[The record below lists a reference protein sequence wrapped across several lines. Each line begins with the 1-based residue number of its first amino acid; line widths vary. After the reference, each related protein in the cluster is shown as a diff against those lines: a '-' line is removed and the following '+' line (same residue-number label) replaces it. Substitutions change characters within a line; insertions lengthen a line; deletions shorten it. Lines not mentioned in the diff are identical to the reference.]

1 MLEDLSKNELLRLI
15 RLYDKY
21 VIEFFYDEAH
31 EGMIPVCI
39 EEFYNNEYQEIND
52 NYCDDDNDKKTNYYL
67 RKKFIQEFNM
77 ERVIV
82 NIMDLCNQEEL
93 NDFMIKEFRENIDFK
108 EFREIFDDLDD
119 DEFVDFMEY
128 LGFYYTIEEYNRICG
143 IGDDE

>member
-21 VIEFFYDEAH
+21 VIEFFDDEVH

-52 NYCDDDNDKKTNYYL
+52 NYCDDEETNRYL
-67 RKKFIQEFNM
+67 RNKFIQEFNV
-77 ERVIV
+77 ERAIN
-82 NIMDLCNQEEL
+82 NIMDLCNQKEL
-93 NDFMIKEFRENIDFK
+93 NNFMIKEFRENIDFK
-108 EFREIFDDLDD
+108 EFREIFNDLSD

>member
-1 MLEDLSKNELLRLI
+1 MLEDLSKNELLRLT

-21 VIEFFYDEAH
+21 IQEFFDDEVH

-39 EEFYNNEYQEIND
+39 EEFYNNEYQEINND
-52 NYCDDDNDKKTNYYL
+52 YCDDDEETNLYL
-67 RKKFIQEFNM
+67 RNKFIQEFNV
-77 ERVIV
+77 ERAIN
-82 NIMDLCNQEEL
+82 NIMDLCNQKEL
-93 NDFMIKEFRENIDFK
+93 NNFMIKEFRENIDFK
-108 EFREIFDDLDD
+108 EFREIFNDLSD

>member
-21 VIEFFYDEAH
+21 VIEFFDDEAH

-39 EEFYNNEYQEIND
+39 EEFYNNEYQEINN
-52 NYCDDDNDKKTNYYL
+52 NYCNDNEKTNRYL
-67 RKKFIQEFNM
+67 RNKFIQEFNV
-77 ERVIV
+77 ERLIDD
-82 NIMDLCNQEEL
+82 IMDLCNQEEL
-93 NDFMIKEFRENIDFK
+93 NNFMIKEFRENIDFK
-108 EFREIFDDLDD
+108 EFREIFDDLSD

>member
-21 VIEFFYDEAH
+21 VIEFFDDEVH

-52 NYCDDDNDKKTNYYL
+52 NYGDDNEEANRYL
-67 RKKFIQEFNM
+67 RNKFIQEFNV
-77 ERVIV
+77 ERLIDD
-82 NIMDLCNQEEL
+82 IMDLCNQEEL
-93 NDFMIKEFRENIDFK
+93 NNFMIKEFRENIDFK
-108 EFREIFDDLDD
+108 EFREIFDDLSD

>member
-21 VIEFFYDEAH
+21 VIEFFDDEAH

-52 NYCDDDNDKKTNYYL
+52 NYFDDNEETNRYL
-67 RKKFIQEFNM
+67 RNKFIQEFNV
-77 ERVIV
+77 ERAIN
-82 NIMDLCNQEEL
+82 NIMDLCNQKEL

>member
-21 VIEFFYDEAH
+21 VIEFFDDEVH

-52 NYCDDDNDKKTNYYL
+52 NYCDDEETNHYL
-67 RKKFIQEFNM
+67 RNKFIQEFNV
-77 ERVIV
+77 ERLIDD
-82 NIMDLCNQEEL
+82 IMDLCNQEEL
-93 NDFMIKEFRENIDFK
+93 NKFIVKTFRENIDF
-108 EFREIFDDLDD
+108 EEYRQIFNDLSD
-119 DEFVDFMEY
+119 DEFISCMED

>member
-21 VIEFFYDEAH
+21 VIEFFDDEVH

-39 EEFYNNEYQEIND
+39 EEFYNNEYQKIND
-52 NYCDDDNDKKTNYYL
+52 NYCDNDDDETNLYL

-77 ERVIV
+77 KRVIV